1 MWSTRD
7 VHPLSPSA
15 APRVSPAQKHGS
27 FDQLLFLSSM
37 LTGFCGVRRPVQ
49 DDRHKI
55 SIISYLH
62 VLGTT
67 DGSSISRGRSVSEQS
82 SARPPT
88 FSAGTGSVLHTPA
101 CNPSL
106 PRAEAICSVSRA
118 PVTSLTNASCSS
130 REHASNSER
139 FFQNSCGVVPYN
151 AVGLVVPRLAEPII
165 IIIILVITRLVRKS
179 MIAHLQWTH
188 NS

>member
-1 MWSTRD
+1 
-7 VHPLSPSA
+7 
-15 APRVSPAQKHGS
+15 
-27 FDQLLFLSSM
+27 M
-37 LTGFCGVRRPVQ
+37 LTGFCGVRRSVQ
-49 DDRHKI
+49 DEKHKI

-101 CNPSL
+101 CSPSL

-118 PVTSLTNASCSS
+118 PVTSLTSTSSCSS
-130 REHASNSER
+130 REHASNPER
-139 FFQNSCGVVPYN
+139 FFQNSCGAMPYN

-165 IIIILVITRLVRKS
+165 IIILVITRLVRKT
-179 MIAHLQWTH
+179 MIAHLDP
-188 NS
+188 